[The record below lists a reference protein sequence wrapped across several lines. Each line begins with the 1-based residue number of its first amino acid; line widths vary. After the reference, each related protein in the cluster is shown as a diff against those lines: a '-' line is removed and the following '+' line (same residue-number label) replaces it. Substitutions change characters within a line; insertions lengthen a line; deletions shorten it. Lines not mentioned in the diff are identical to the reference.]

1 MLKPNS
7 DYAVT
12 MVGDEWDTSPYPV
25 NKPVMGISTGAYIKN
40 MGVLI
45 QYLQQ
50 QSAQYA
56 LFFLLNF
63 CP

>member
-1 MLKPNS
+1 MTKANN
-7 DYAVT
+7 DYAGT

-25 NKPVMGISTGAYIKN
+25 KKPIMGISTGTYIKN

-50 QSAQYA
+50 QSAQ
-56 LFFLLNF
+56 
-63 CP
+63 

>member
-1 MLKPNS
+1 
-7 DYAVT
+7 

-25 NKPVMGISTGAYIKN
+25 NNPVKGISTGAYIKN

-50 QSAQYA
+50 QSAQ
-56 LFFLLNF
+56 
-63 CP
+63 